1 MKLTWFGGTTLR
13 LHIGGRMLVVDAE
26 GAPDW
31 IDRTELLSG
40 ADRAFALGDELP
52 QIDPQRFQPRKVG
65 ALIDTGEELPEVLVH
80 RAGPDAVLIEAVG
93 ESPLLLVTGPVE
105 GFGRWARDAVVVL
118 SGREMQA
125 TALSVMDEIGPRLIA
140 IAGADAAVEA
150 VIEAIRDRLDGTGLM
165 ALEPGMALEV

>member
-13 LHIGGRMLVVDAE
+13 LHIGGQMLVVDAE

-40 ADRAFALGDELP
+40 ADHAFALSDTLHE
-52 QIDPQRFQPRKVG
+52 IDPQRFQPRKVG
-65 ALIDTGEELPEVLVH
+65 ALIDAGDELPEVLVH
-80 RAGPDAVLIEAVG
+80 RAGPDVVLIEAVG

-125 TALSVMDEIGPRLIA
+125 TARSVMDEIGPRLIA

>member
-13 LHIGGRMLVVDAE
+13 LHIGGRILVVDAG

-40 ADRAFALGDELP
+40 VDRAFALGDDLP
-52 QIDPQRFQPRKVG
+52 RIDPQRFQPRKVG
-65 ALIDTGEELPEVLVH
+65 ALIDAGDELPDVLVH

-93 ESPLLLVTGPVE
+93 ESPLLLVTGAVE
-105 GFGRWARDAVVVL
+105 GFGRWTRDAVVIVA
-118 SGREMQA
+118 GREMPA
-125 TALSVMDEIGPRLIA
+125 TAQSVMDEIGPRLIA
-140 IAGADAAVEA
+140 IAGPDAAVDA
-150 VIEAIRDRLDGTGLM
+150 VIEVIRDRLDGTGLM